1 MSVSGRSRHRQTAAA
16 IGSIVVAAGLL
27 LAACGTAPRSPSQ
40 TAGAGSL
47 TTTSITP
54 TTGNTVRP
62 PATTSTTDPATTTT
76 DPATT
81 TTGPATT
88 TTAPA
93 TTTTGPATTTTAPAT
108 TTTAPVTTTTGP
120 ATTTTHPSTP
130 STVTVT
136 HSTTTSSTWWWLA
149 LALVLAA
156 ILVTLIVMVVRRHG
170 QKEAELAWRRDTIG
184 VLDGARLARDLL
196 PASGSAIVDT
206 GHWRSVRERVEL
218 AAQGLDRAGAA
229 APSNED
235 ASAARTTAEALRG
248 VVFALEADRLLRDGA
263 QAPSPEQ
270 LGQADAAYRAR
281 AAELDTALG
290 RLDGLVNPVSDD
302 AAPA

>member
-1 MSVSGRSRHRQTAAA
+1 MSVSGRRCHRRTAAA
-16 IGSIVVAAGLL
+16 IGSIVVVVGLL
-27 LAACGTAPRSPSQ
+27 LAACGTATRSPSQ

-47 TTTSITP
+47 TTTSISP
-54 TTGNTVRP
+54 TTGSTVRP
-62 PATTSTTDPATTTT
+62 PGTTSTTDPATTTT
-76 DPATT
+76 DPATPTTT
-81 TTGPATT
+81 TTGPATTTTAPATT

-93 TTTTGPATTTTAPAT
+93 TTTTGPATTTT
-108 TTTAPVTTTTGP
+108 GP
-120 ATTTTHPSTP
+120 ATTTTTTTQPSTP

-206 GHWRSVRERVEL
+206 GHWGSVRERVEQ

-229 APSNED
+229 ALSNED

-281 AAELDTALG
+281 AADLDTALG
-290 RLDGLVNPVSDD
+290 RLDALVTPRPDD
-302 AAPA
+302 TAPA